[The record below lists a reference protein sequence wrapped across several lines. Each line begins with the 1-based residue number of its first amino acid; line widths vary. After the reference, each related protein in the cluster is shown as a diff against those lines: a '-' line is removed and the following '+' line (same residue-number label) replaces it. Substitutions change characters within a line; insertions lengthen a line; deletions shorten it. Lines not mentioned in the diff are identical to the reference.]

1 MGVVNV
7 SPSHSSAFGTLNHLE
22 GLYDHHKALNS
33 WFIGII
39 SKHIFT
45 MFCWLQALSAAEQ
58 GEKDPLAR
66 TSSTI
71 SLQLIMQSEAAGMF
85 NSTMSGDAGHAMLAA
100 TVAGRQNE
108 HEADQEAATQQN
120 ARQEA
125 GSVDELGISHDQ
137 FQGNSARVGRDEP
150 EAAVQRPKAH
160 SWDQT
165 RAEPPGLTG
174 DSPHDAPGQ
183 MSSMHSGELVLSVTP
198 ILGSTD
204 DLVGRHG

>member
-1 MGVVNV
+1 MISLRYSQVWEAIFD
-7 SPSHSSAFGTLNHLE
+7 P
-22 GLYDHHKALNS
+22 HKALDS
-33 WFIGII
+33 WDANFI

-45 MFCWLQALSAAEQ
+45 LFCWLQALSAAEQ

-100 TVAGRQNE
+100 TVAGRLSEQ
-108 HEADQEAATQQN
+108 EADQEAVTQQN

-125 GSVDELGISHDQ
+125 GSVDELRNSHDQ
-137 FQGNSARVGRDEP
+137 SQGSSARVGQNQP

-165 RAEPPGLTG
+165 RAEPPGLTR

-183 MSSMHSGELVLSVTP
+183 MSGMHSGDGAVCNAN
-198 ILGSTD
+198 LGIN
-204 DLVGRHG
+204 R

>member
-1 MGVVNV
+1 MFD
-7 SPSHSSAFGTLNHLE
+7 PRIT
-22 GLYDHHKALNS
+22 LNS
-33 WFIGII
+33 WVNGVI

-85 NSTMSGDAGHAMLAA
+85 NNPTSGAEGHAMLAA
-100 TVAGRQNE
+100 SAAGRQSE
-108 HEADQEAATQQN
+108 QEVDQEAAMQQN
-120 ARQEA
+120 VRQEA
-125 GSVDELGISHDQ
+125 GSVDELGISLDQ
-137 FQGNSARVGRDEP
+137 SQGSSASVGGAQP
-150 EAAVQRPKAH
+150 EAAVQRPKPH
-160 SWDQT
+160 PWDQT

-183 MSSMHSGELVLSVTP
+183 MSGMHSGELVLSVTP
-198 ILGSTD
+198 ILGSKD
-204 DLVGRHG
+204 DLMGRNG

>member
-1 MGVVNV
+1 MFD
-7 SPSHSSAFGTLNHLE
+7 P
-22 GLYDHHKALNS
+22 HKAPNS
-33 WFIGII
+33 WGEGFI
-39 SKHIFT
+39 SEHIFI

-85 NSTMSGDAGHAMLAA
+85 NNPMSGDEGHAMLAA
-100 TVAGRQNE
+100 TVAGRQSE
-108 HEADQEAATQQN
+108 QEVDQEAATQQN

-137 FQGNSARVGRDEP
+137 SQQSSASVGGGQP
-150 EAAVQRPKAH
+150 EAAVQKPKAH

-183 MSSMHSGELVLSVTP
+183 MSGMHSGELVLSVTP
-198 ILGSTD
+198 ILGSKD
-204 DLVGRHG
+204 DLVGRNG